1 LIVFITNP
9 FLSQTFEAIMKNRTP
24 KPLHPKCLLALV
36 SLCAVSA
43 TTQAVGTTAS
53 RGVPFATKPDAL
65 LQIDMNRSSVVEK
78 IVDTWKGEIPAAQ
91 IDSFRS
97 KLSALRADQLL
108 AANVSGSFDGVL
120 EVVNRQELALL
131 TRSEVGDQSKSV
143 GAPDEDLIYTPIA
156 PCRIVDTRSASAA
169 GIPNP
174 MLGNVAYGIKSF
186 SGTGFASYGGSATD
200 CALPNIGE
208 VRAIV
213 ANVIGLQQAGL
224 PNFTAYVSVGG
235 SNVLPTLLSN
245 AALNFN
251 ALQGANATVVIPT
264 NATGNLYMAMPT
276 GLRGNFI
283 VEVSGYFMPP
293 SRNGDGLRVVWGGTG
308 NAVSIVNGESNNTTG
323 GAVGSTISGGFSNSA
338 LANNATIG
346 GGATNNAS
354 GGISTIAGGDN
365 NTSSGERSTISGG
378 GGNTASGP
386 GSTIAGGFQN
396 RASGGDSFVGG
407 GINNTVSARQSSA
420 FGHNALADTENC
432 ANFAL
437 WQTTTTAVPCRFNS
451 MVQISGV
458 NGLVVNYIGQNAGGQ
473 SDSWVGIGWNTGI
486 QINTSSSATLTNGGV
501 WTNASDRAKKENFS
515 RTNPASVLQ
524 KVLAL
529 PVTTWNYIKEGKD
542 IKRMGPMAQDFRAAF
557 GLGSD
562 DKTIGTVDATGVTFA
577 AIQGLNQKLE
587 AESSKSKAKDAKIS
601 AQAEKLSAL
610 ERELTVIKKKL
621 GL

>member
-1 LIVFITNP
+1 
-9 FLSQTFEAIMKNRTP
+9 MKIQIP
-24 KPLHPKCLLALV
+24 KPAHTTRLLALV

-43 TTQAVGTTAS
+43 TVQAVGSDVSRAAS
-53 RGVPFATKPDAL
+53 FATKADAL
-65 LQIDMNRSSVVEK
+65 LQIDLNRTSVVDK
-78 IVDTWKGEIPAAQ
+78 IVDAWKGEIPAAQ

-120 EVVNRQELALL
+120 EVVNRQELTLL
-131 TRSEVGDQSKSV
+131 ARSQASDQSKAL
-143 GAPDEDLIYTPIA
+143 GDTTQDLIYTPIT
-156 PCRIVDTRSASAA
+156 PCRIADTRSATAS

-174 MLGNVAYGIKSF
+174 MLGNVAYTIRSY
-186 SGTGFASYGGSATD
+186 SNTGFVPYGGSGTN
-200 CALPNIGE
+200 CNIPSTGE

-213 ANVIGLQQAGL
+213 ANVIGLQQPGL
-224 PNFTAYVSVGG
+224 PNFTAYVSVGE
-235 SNVLPTLLSN
+235 SNVLATLLSN

-251 ALQGANATVVIPT
+251 AAQGANATVVIPT
-264 NATGNLYMAMPT
+264 NSTGNLFMAMPV

-293 SRNGDGLRVVWGGTG
+293 SRNGDGLRVIWGGTG
-308 NAVSIVNGESNNTTG
+308 NVVSVVNGESDNSTG
-323 GAVGSTISGGFSNSA
+323 LTLGSTISGGAGNTISA
-338 LANNATIG
+338 NTATIG
-346 GGATNNAS
+346 GGGGNTAS
-354 GGISTIAGGDN
+354 GAISTIAGGDN

-396 RASGGDSFVGG
+396 TASGGDSFIAGG
-407 GINNTVSARQSSA
+407 FTNTASALRSSA
-420 FGHNALADTENC
+420 FGHNAFADKQNC

-437 WQTTTTAVPCRFNS
+437 WQTTDIAVPCRFNS
-451 MVQISGV
+451 MMQVSGV
-458 NGLVVNYIGQNAGGQ
+458 NGLVVNYFAANAAGA
-473 SDSWVGIGWNTGI
+473 SDNWVGVGWSSALQI
-486 QINTSSSATLTNGGV
+486 QTSSTANLTNGGV
-501 WTNASDRAKKENFS
+501 WTNASDRAKKENFA

-542 IKRMGPMAQDFRAAF
+542 IKRMGPMAQDFRTAF

-562 DKTIGTVDATGVTFA
+562 DKTIGTVDATGVAFA

-587 AESSKSKAKDAKIS
+587 AETSKSKAKDAKIS

-610 ERELTVIKKKL
+610 ERELAVIKKKL